1 MLNDFLQMTRNAS
14 EHGSQ
19 IDYFLEAAHWF
30 MLILFVGWSI
40 FFFYTLWKFWHRRHP
55 KARYGGLQ
63 SHASSHAE
71 IGVIIVEAVLLL
83 GFAFPLWAKRVN
95 DIPPEGENVLRVH
108 AIAEQFGW
116 TFHYPGPDGVFG
128 NKNPLFIKGGDPAS
142 LIGLDPNDPH
152 GKDDIVS
159 RTYMHVPVDTPIIVE
174 ATSKD
179 VIHNYA
185 IAHMRVSQ
193 DTIPG
198 MRIPLWFTPV
208 RIGEFEIICAQ
219 LCGAGHFS
227 MKGWLVVQNA
237 QEYSA
242 WVASKT
248 PQSSLPAADP
258 EAPENAPD
266 SSEQPVIAINTA
278 VTQ

>member
-95 DIPPEGENVLRVH
+95 DIPPEGENVLRV
-108 AIAEQFGW
+108 
-116 TFHYPGPDGVFG
+116 
-128 NKNPLFIKGGDPAS
+128 
-142 LIGLDPNDPH
+142 
-152 GKDDIVS
+152 
-159 RTYMHVPVDTPIIVE
+159 MVE
-174 ATSKD
+174 RSA
-179 VIHNYA
+179 
-185 IAHMRVSQ
+185 MRVLK
-193 DTIPG
+193 
-198 MRIPLWFTPV
+198 LWVLLPSGSV
-208 RIGEFEIICAQ
+208 RFW
-219 LCGAGHFS
+219 HFS
-227 MKGWLVVQNA
+227 RALLERLEGATGSRV
-237 QEYSA
+237 
-242 WVASKT
+242 
-248 PQSSLPAADP
+248 SLAA
-258 EAPENAPD
+258 
-266 SSEQPVIAINTA
+266 
-278 VTQ
+278 

>member
-1 MLNDFLQMTRNAS
+1 MLNELLKITQNAS
-14 EHGSQ
+14 EHGAQ

-30 MLILFVGWSI
+30 MLILFVGWTI
-40 FFFYTLWKFWHRRHP
+40 FFLYTLYKFWHRRSP
-55 KARYGGLQ
+55 KANYGGLQ

-71 IGVIIVEAVLLL
+71 IGVILVEAVLLL

-95 DIPPEGENVLRVH
+95 EIPPEGDNVLRVH
-108 AIAEQFGW
+108 AVAEQFGW
-116 TFHYPGPDGVFG
+116 TFHYPGKDGVFG
-128 NKNPLFIKGGDPAS
+128 AKNALYIGGGSPREI
-142 LIGLDPNDPH
+142 IGLDPNDPH
-152 GKDDIVS
+152 GKDDVVS
-159 RTYMHVPVDTPIIVE
+159 RTYMNVPVNTPVVVE

-208 RIGEFEIICAQ
+208 RTGEFEIICAQ

-227 MKGWLVVQNA
+227 MKGWLVVQKQSEFDAWLAGKAPKAKNVA
-237 QEYSA
+237 PPVEESA
-242 WVASKT
+242 PAEEAEPAVAISKNV
-248 PQSSLPAADP
+248 QL
-258 EAPENAPD
+258 
-266 SSEQPVIAINTA
+266 
-278 VTQ
+278 

>member
-1 MLNDFLQMTRNAS
+1 MLNDLLQITQNAS
-14 EHGSQ
+14 EHGAQ
-19 IDYFLEAAHWF
+19 IDYFLEASHWF
-30 MLILFVGWSI
+30 MLILFVGWTI
-40 FFFYTLWKFWHRRHP
+40 FFFYTLYKFWHRRSP
-55 KARYGGLQ
+55 RANYGGLQ

-95 DIPPEGENVLRVH
+95 EVPPEGDNVLRVH
-108 AIAEQFGW
+108 AVAEQFGW
-116 TFHYPGPDGVFG
+116 TFHYPGKDGVFG
-128 NKNPLFIKGGDPAS
+128 AKNALYMGQESPRAN
-142 LIGLDPNDPH
+142 IGLDPNDPH
-152 GKDDIVS
+152 GIDDIVS
-159 RTYMHVPVDTPIIVE
+159 RGKMNVPVNTPVVVE

-208 RIGEFEIICAQ
+208 RTGEFEIICAQ

-227 MKGWLVVQNA
+227 MKGWLVVQKQSEY
-237 QEYSA
+237 QE
-242 WVASKT
+242 WLASKA
-248 PQSSLPAADP
+248 PQEAAP
-258 EAPENAPD
+258 EAPAE
-266 SSEQPVIAINTA
+266 SEAEPSEGSESALAISEAATL
-278 VTQ
+278 